1 MGVLKNI
8 SSGTVGHLAVI
19 FSIVVW
25 AVTFISTKILLDS
38 FNPLEILIIRF
49 IVGYIVLWMIYPHKM
64 GWLSLKQELF
74 LFAAGATG
82 ITLYFVFENVALT
95 YTYASNVGIILATV
109 PFFTAL
115 IGGIVF
121 PAERV
126 GKAFFIGF
134 VVAILGVGLISLN
147 GAELELN
154 PVGDLLVLVAAV
166 IWAVYSILLKEISSW
181 GIPSLAMT
189 RRTFAYAIISMI
201 FLIPFWGFSWKSETV
216 FEIVNLGNLL
226 FLGVLASAICF
237 FTWNFG
243 VKAIGAVKSSV
254 YLYASPMITVIFS
267 AIILDEKIT
276 PMELGGIGLI
286 LLGLIISQRMS
297 R

>member
-1 MGVLKNI
+1 MGFFKNI
-8 SSGTVGHLAVI
+8 SLGTWGHLAVI

-25 AVTFISTKILLDS
+25 AVTFISTKILLES

-49 IVGYIVLWMIYPHKM
+49 IVGYVVLWAVYPHSM
-64 GWLSLKQELF
+64 GWLSLRQEFLLF
-74 LFAAGATG
+74 LAGFTG

-121 PAERV
+121 PSERV
-126 GKAFFIGF
+126 GGAFFLGF
-134 VVAILGVGLISLN
+134 VVAIIGVGLISLN

-154 PVGDLLVLVAAV
+154 PIGDLLVVVAAV
-166 IWAVYSILLKEISSW
+166 IWAVYSVILKEISKW

-189 RRTFAYAIISMI
+189 RRTFAYALLSMVC
-201 FLIPFWGFSWKSETV
+201 LIPFWGFSLEPGEI
-216 FEIVNLGNLL
+216 FEMVNLGNLL

-237 FTWNFG
+237 ATWNFG

-267 AIILDEKIT
+267 AIILGEKIT